1 MREGDSGQDRTAAV
15 PIFIVSLTNALA
27 PKPSIDS
34 ISKQKHLTYN
44 ITLIN
49 VFMEC
54 LDFAEFGIYERE
66 GSTVKLYCSLRPTIE
81 ERPLIDLE
89 KAAELEGTFKVLA
102 NGTRLRLLHAL
113 IRRPDMCV
121 SELAEKLKMKMA
133 AISNQLQLLTLKG
146 ILASKRN
153 GNQISY
159 RIIDPCTKSLLD
171 YGLCLTEELAA
182 DAEPPVAIADEA
194 R

>member
-1 MREGDSGQDRTAAV
+1 MKR
-15 PIFIVSLTNALA
+15 
-27 PKPSIDS
+27 
-34 ISKQKHLTYN
+34 
-44 ITLIN
+44 
-49 VFMEC
+49 C
-54 LDFAEFGIYERE
+54 
-66 GSTVKLYCSLRPTIE
+66 CSPRPTIE
-81 ERPLIDLE
+81 ERPLLDLK

-113 IRRPDMCV
+113 IRMPDMCV

-146 ILASKRN
+146 ILSSTRN

-159 RIIDPCTKSLLD
+159 RIIDPCIRSLLE
-171 YGLCLTEELAA
+171 YGVCLTEELAA

-194 R
+194 QLPP

>member
-1 MREGDSGQDRTAAV
+1 MKLCCSPR
-15 PIFIVSLTNALA
+15 
-27 PKPSIDS
+27 PSIE
-34 ISKQKHLTYN
+34 K
-44 ITLIN
+44 
-49 VFMEC
+49 
-54 LDFAEFGIYERE
+54 
-66 GSTVKLYCSLRPTIE
+66 
-81 ERPLIDLE
+81 RPLIDLE

-146 ILASKRN
+146 ILASQRH

-159 RIIDPCTKSLLD
+159 RIIDPCTRSLLD

-182 DAEPPVAIADEA
+182 DAEAPAAITGEV

>member
-1 MREGDSGQDRTAAV
+1 MK
-15 PIFIVSLTNALA
+15 I
-27 PKPSIDS
+27 
-34 ISKQKHLTYN
+34 
-44 ITLIN
+44 
-49 VFMEC
+49 C
-54 LDFAEFGIYERE
+54 
-66 GSTVKLYCSLRPTIE
+66 CSPRPTIE
-81 ERPLIDLE
+81 ERPLIELE
-89 KAAELEGTFKVLA
+89 KAAELERTFKVLA

-159 RIIDPCTKSLLD
+159 RIIDPCTRNLLD
-171 YGLCLTEELAA
+171 YGLCLTEELAT
-182 DAEPPVAIADEA
+182 DVGPPAAIADEA

>member
-1 MREGDSGQDRTAAV
+1 ME
-15 PIFIVSLTNALA
+15 PKSL
-27 PKPSIDS
+27 S
-34 ISKQKHLTYN
+34 
-44 ITLIN
+44 
-49 VFMEC
+49 VRRC
-54 LDFAEFGIYERE
+54 
-66 GSTVKLYCSLRPTIE
+66 CRPRATIE
-81 ERPLIDLE
+81 ERPLI
-89 KAAELEGTFKVLA
+89 ELEQAAQLESTFKVLA

-113 IRRPDMCV
+113 IRTPDMCV
-121 SELAEKLKMKMA
+121 TELAQKLEMKMA

-159 RIIDPCTKSLLD
+159 RIVDPCIRGLLD

-182 DAEPPVAIADEA
+182 DAEFPAAISDEA